1 MIIKLNEN
9 LYEILKKSDNSAIII
24 EGKNTFLYNIF
35 EVFYIWSK
43 DNCFNVKKK

>member
-24 EGKNTFLYNIF
+24 EGKNTFLYN
-35 EVFYIWSK
+35 WSK